1 VDVAAEET
9 AEVTVLAV
17 LDTVPVAV
25 VTTPATAPA
34 VPETDETREP
44 PRPVGAWT
52 AAEAGAASRRPMPNI
67 RHRLLTAAPKMYKS
81 TFRAGPHQLFMLGT
95 LVTQNT
101 NVHAGI
107 TI

>member
-1 VDVAAEET
+1 
-9 AEVTVLAV
+9 
-17 LDTVPVAV
+17 
-25 VTTPATAPA
+25 
-34 VPETDETREP
+34 
-44 PRPVGAWT
+44 
-52 AAEAGAASRRPMPNI
+52 MPNT
-67 RHRLLTAAPKMYKS
+67 RHRQLTAAPKMYKS